1 MAITNGYTTLDT
13 LKLRL
18 GGFTVGVPVPEDG
31 ALERAIEAV
40 SRDID
45 HHTFQHFFKVSEAR
59 YFAADCSSWL
69 QFGDFNTLATVSEV
83 ATDSGPGTFSTVW
96 AAGDYQLLCKDGTPN
111 QRSGPEKRP
120 FTEILAIGG
129 KRFPQAFDGRIHR
142 VRITGEWGWEAIPT
156 AVVEACLILA
166 TETFKLKDAPFGAA
180 GMTDLGI
187 VRVRDNKA
195 AQIKLAEY
203 APLPG
208 AA

>member
-1 MAITNGYTTLDT
+1 MAITNGYTTLDA

-45 HHTFQHFFKVSEAR
+45 HHTFQHFFKVNEPR
-59 YFAADCSSWL
+59 FFAALSPTYF

-83 ATDSGPGTFSTVW
+83 ATDTGTGAFVTVW
-96 AAGDYQLLCKDGTPN
+96 ASSDYQLLCKDGDPN
-111 QRSGPEKRP
+111 PRSGPEKRP
-120 FTEILAIGG
+120 FTEILAVGG
-129 KRFPQAFDGRIHR
+129 KQFPVAVSGRLHR

-208 AA
+208 SA